1 MTLELKHLNDL
12 LRCNKNI
19 KIGFIENTNT
29 LEIKI
34 LSKIILTLELESN
47 NLEDNAS
54 IIYDSIVNLENI
66 TLYIPK
72 IYTP

>member
-1 MTLELKHLNDL
+1 MTLELKYLNDL

-29 LEIKI
+29 LEIKN

-72 IYTP
+72 IYIP